1 MSDIDP
7 RQVALVLLSLD
18 SRKNLHYFDRSELRD
33 LLHNN
38 TQSTTVVSNDAS
50 LDTNDAALDTNDASL
65 DTNNTLLSTKEE
77 EAVASLLE
85 LNCCYQ
91 EVNLDDK
98 YMEAIIKQLEIAV
111 NTGKIKPN
119 SSKRLEI
126 LQCLINKCQLD
137 GLVTCMISS
146 SENNI
151 CILGWSQLLVKEP
164 LQFNI
169 KIHEMI
175 KQDYKGIWKNGKE
188 SLKNSTWIVYELF
201 RRIGVK
207 PRSRG
212 PVDDD
217 PGKHDMLYYKEWNF
231 INDESFK
238 IARKRLATGFS
249 YCPNKSKTAPKKNCT
264 AQSTN
269 TQS

>member
-1 MSDIDP
+1 MSNI
-7 RQVALVLLSLD
+7 
-18 SRKNLHYFDRSELRD
+18 N
-33 LLHNN
+33 
-38 TQSTTVVSNDAS
+38 
-50 LDTNDAALDTNDASL
+50 
-65 DTNNTLLSTKEE
+65 TNNTLLSTKEK
-77 EAVASLLE
+77 EAISSLLE
-85 LNCCYQ
+85 LNCSNQ
-91 EVNLDDK
+91 EINLDDK
-98 YMEAIIKQLEIAV
+98 YMEAIIKQLEIAE

-119 SSKRLEI
+119 SLNRLKI
-126 LQCLINKCQLD
+126 LQYLINKSQKD
-137 GLVTCMISS
+137 GLVTCIISS
-146 SENNI
+146 SKNNI

-175 KQDYKGIWKNGKE
+175 KQDYNGIWKNGKE

-212 PVDDD
+212 PINDD

-238 IARKRLATGFS
+238 IAHKRLAIGFS
-249 YCPNKSKTAPKKNCT
+249 YCPSKSKTTLKKNCIKQNT
-264 AQSTN
+264 DNQS
-269 TQS
+269 

>member
-7 RQVALVLLSLD
+7 RQVALVLLSLV
-18 SRKNLHYFDRSELRD
+18 SRKKLHYLDPSELRN
-33 LLHNN
+33 LRQNN
-38 TQSTTVVSNDAS
+38 TQSTTVVLNDAS
-50 LDTNDAALDTNDASL
+50 LDTNDASL
-65 DTNNTLLSTKEE
+65 DTNNTLLSTKEK
-77 EAVASLLE
+77 EAVVSLLE
-85 LNCCYQ
+85 LNSCYQ

-98 YMEAIIKQLEIAV
+98 YMEAIIKQLGIAE
-111 NTGKIKPN
+111 NTGEINPN
-119 SSKRLEI
+119 SSKRLRI

-146 SENNI
+146 TENNI

-175 KQDYKGIWKNGKE
+175 KQDYDGIWKKANGNKKL
-188 SLKNSTWIVYELF
+188 LKNPTRIVYELF
-201 RRIGVK
+201 RKIGVK

-238 IARKRLATGFS
+238 IAHKRLATGFS
-249 YCPNKSKTAPKKNCT
+249 YCPYKSKTAPKKICT
-264 AQSTN
+264 AQITN
-269 TQS
+269 ILP

>member
-1 MSDIDP
+1 MSDI
-7 RQVALVLLSLD
+7 
-18 SRKNLHYFDRSELRD
+18 
-33 LLHNN
+33 
-38 TQSTTVVSNDAS
+38 
-50 LDTNDAALDTNDASL
+50 

-77 EAVASLLE
+77 EAIASLLE
-85 LNCCYQ
+85 LNCSYQ

-98 YMEAIIKQLEIAV
+98 YMEAIIKQLEIAA

-119 SSKRLEI
+119 LSKRLEI

-151 CILGWSQLLVKEP
+151 CILGWSQMLVKEP

-207 PRSRG
+207 PKRRSRG
-212 PVDDD
+212 PNYGD

-231 INDESFK
+231 INNKSFK
-238 IARKRLATGFS
+238 IASKRLATGFS
-249 YCPNKSKTAPKKNCT
+249 YCPYKSKITPKKKYT